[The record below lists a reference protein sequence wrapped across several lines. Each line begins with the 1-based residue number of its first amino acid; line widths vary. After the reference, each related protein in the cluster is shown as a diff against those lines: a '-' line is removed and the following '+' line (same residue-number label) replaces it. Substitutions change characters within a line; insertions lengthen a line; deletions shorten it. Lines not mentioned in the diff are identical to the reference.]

1 VRFGAPLFPEEGETH
16 QSFTARMTQAIAEL
30 LDEDRTTWWEALQ
43 RAERGETPPP
53 YGPSGP
59 EWLKRWEGTRPIER
73 RGSRKTWE

>member
-1 VRFGAPLFPEEGETH
+1 V
-16 QSFTARMTQAIAEL
+16 AEL